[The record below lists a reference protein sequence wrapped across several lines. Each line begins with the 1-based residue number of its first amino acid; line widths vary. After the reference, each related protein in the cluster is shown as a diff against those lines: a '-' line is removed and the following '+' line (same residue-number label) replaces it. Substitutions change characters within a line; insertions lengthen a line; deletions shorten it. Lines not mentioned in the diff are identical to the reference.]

1 MDFSLKRF
9 VIEMMFYF
17 WKRGVGP
24 ALQGFVQALVPSVLA
39 LPATFIPFLVLGGG
53 GYLANHQPLHLYQQ
67 PHHHHHRLPWGRCV
81 TKLLV
86 L

>member
-1 MDFSLKRF
+1 MFALFSLKMEMDFSLKRF

-39 LPATFIPFLVLGGG
+39 LPKTFIP
-53 GYLANHQPLHLYQQ
+53 
-67 PHHHHHRLPWGRCV
+67 
-81 TKLLV
+81 LLV
-86 L
+86 LVLVPC